1 MSLKKTEVDYARRE
15 IRQMAGYV
23 PGRQPPPGSKIIKLN
38 TNESPFPPSP
48 AVAQALSRV
57 LAESDLLRRY
67 PDPQSLGL
75 RRIAAAIAGCGADQ
89 VIAGNGSDEL
99 LRILLDTFVEAGE
112 KVAFFTPSYSLYPV
126 LTRIRGGSIRAL
138 PLFQDGSL
146 YQPGLDDIKLFFLT
160 SPNAPLGFSF
170 TNDYIRQMAKE
181 LDGILVVDEA
191 YADFA
196 QDNALSLLAEFD
208 NLVILRTLSKS
219 YGLASLRVGLGF
231 ASVDLI
237 EQLDKVRD
245 SYNLDHLAQVGAR
258 AALEDQEYLQKTV
271 ALVIHERQRLTAVLQ
286 ELGFTVEPSQTNFIF
301 VTPPTGYKAAALYS
315 GLEKAGILVRYF
327 SDPQLSQG
335 LRITIGTRAE
345 MDQLIVTIKGL
356 IRNGDR

>member
-1 MSLKKTEVDYARRE
+1 MISRVDYARRE

-48 AVAQALSRV
+48 AVTQALSEV

-67 PDPQSLGL
+67 PDPQSMKL
-75 RRIAAAIAGCGADQ
+75 RRVAALIAGCHADQ

-99 LRILLDTFVEAGE
+99 LRILLDTFVEEGE
-112 KVAFFTPSYSLYPV
+112 KVAYFTPSYSLYPV
-126 LTRIRGGSIRAL
+126 LTRIRGGSIVDF

-146 YQPGLDDIKLFFLT
+146 YQPCLDDIKLFFLT

-170 TNDYIRQMAKE
+170 SNDYIRQMAKE
-181 LDGILVVDEA
+181 FDGILVVDEA

-196 QDNALSLLAEFD
+196 RDNALSLLDELD

-231 ASVDLI
+231 AHVDLI
-237 EQLDKVRD
+237 EQLDKARD
-245 SYNLDHLAQVGAR
+245 SYNLDRLAQVGAQ

-271 ALVIHERQRLTAVLQ
+271 ALVIQERQRLTLALS

-301 VTPPTGYKAAALYS
+301 VTPPDGYNAATLYS
-315 GLEKAGILVRYF
+315 DLDKACILVRYF
-327 SDPQLSQG
+327 SDPQLSHG
-335 LRITIGTRAE
+335 LRITIGTKAE
-345 MDQLIVTIKGL
+345 MDQLITIIKDL
-356 IRNGDR
+356 MENGDKK

>member
-1 MSLKKTEVDYARRE
+1 LE
-15 IRQMAGYV
+15 
-23 PGRQPPPGSKIIKLN
+23 
-38 TNESPFPPSP
+38 
-48 AVAQALSRV
+48 
-57 LAESDLLRRY
+57 LRRV
-67 PDPQSLGL
+67 
-75 RRIAAAIAGCGADQ
+75 AASIVGCGEEQ

-99 LRILLDTFVEAGE
+99 LRILLDTFVEEGE
-112 KVAFFTPSYSLYPV
+112 RVAFFTPSYSLYPV
-126 LTRIRGGSIRAL
+126 LTRIRGGSARAL

-146 YQPGLDDIKLFFLT
+146 YQPRLDDTKLFFLT

-170 TNDYIRQMAKE
+170 SNDYIRQMAEE
-181 LDGILVVDEA
+181 LKGILVVDEA

-196 QDNALSLLAEFD
+196 MENALSLLTELD

-231 ASVDLI
+231 ASADLI

-245 SYNLDHLAQVGAR
+245 SYNLDRLAQVGAR

-271 ALVIHERQRLTAVLQ
+271 ALVVQERQRLTAVLQ

-301 VTPPTGYKAAALYS
+301 VMPPNGYKAAALYS

-327 SDPQLSQG
+327 SDPQLSHG

-345 MDQLIVTIKGL
+345 MDQLIIAIKDFL
-356 IRNGDR
+356 KMEIKDNGDS